1 MRNIIKCYAFL
12 FFLTCNITGKRG
24 KIKVKNFNKILV
36 GQKIFVSLRYE
47 KDRNKNKQ
55 LQGS

>member
-1 MRNIIKCYAFL
+1 MHNIKSVMHFL
-12 FFLTCNITGKRG
+12 FFPTCNITGKRG

>member
-1 MRNIIKCYAFL
+1 MHFSFL
-12 FFLTCNITGKRG
+12 PTCNITGKRG